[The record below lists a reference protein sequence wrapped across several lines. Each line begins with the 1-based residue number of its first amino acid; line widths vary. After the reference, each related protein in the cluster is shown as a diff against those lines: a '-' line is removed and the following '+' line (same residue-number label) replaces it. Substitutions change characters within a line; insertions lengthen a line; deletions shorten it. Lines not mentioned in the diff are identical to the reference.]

1 MTNYVNIDKE
11 EKLTRALNLWD
22 LEDAINEI
30 QNNMVKME
38 HEIKILQEEKEKLL
52 TGSISSK
59 LYQNPE
65 DICCTS

>member
-1 MTNYVNIDKE
+1 MSTQE
-11 EKLTRALNLWD
+11 EKLTKALNLWD

-52 TGSISSK
+52 TGHISSK
-59 LYQNPE
+59 MYQNSE
-65 DICCTS
+65 ELCCS

>member
-1 MTNYVNIDKE
+1 MESQED
-11 EKLTRALNLWD
+11 KLTRALNLWD
-22 LEDAINEI
+22 LEDAINEL

-52 TGSISSK
+52 TGHISSK
-59 LYQNPE
+59 LYQNSE